1 MDITTSTADGANGHV
16 LTPVGKNM
24 DLSFIGTA
32 HEHDPRRVFSTTSTD
47 WQARVD
53 FERLRKDRLAR
64 ARLMMEKHDV
74 GALVCFA
81 GENVRYI
88 TSVFQGN
95 WKNNIFIRYCVLPR
109 DGEPVLFE
117 TAGSDF
123 ECAKLDAPWLNGNIR
138 PAITWKWAE
147 TAEQMMVEK
156 MVASVMSVLSENGV
170 ERERIG
176 LDIADPVALAAFQ
189 AAGLNI
195 VSAWPAMSGA
205 RVIKTPDELECL
217 KISSAIGDTSF
228 WKIEH
233 EWLKPGVKEST
244 ITAKVNEYLYESG
257 FDFVYD
263 IIVASGGNTSPYRRW
278 HTDKVIRQGD
288 LVIIDQN
295 AVGPGGYFVDFV
307 RCFKVDGALTPKE
320 KDLYKECYE
329 SMYAAIE
336 QMKAGNTTADVAAQ
350 LPTYA
355 DDEHGTVT
363 LQQFAHSIGLSLYEG
378 MWISRAYSLEY
389 PVELEENMYF
399 ACETFAGHPGL
410 EQTVRLE
417 ENLLVTKDGPVIF
430 TKHPFIEEAL
440 A

>member
-1 MDITTSTADGANGHV
+1 MTEHQ
-16 LTPVGKNM
+16 LTEPGKGM
-24 DLSFIGTA
+24 DLSFLGRP
-32 HEHDPRRVFSTTSTD
+32 HEHDPRRVFSTTATD

-53 FERLRKDRLAR
+53 FDRLRRDRLAR
-64 ARLMMEKHDV
+64 ARLMMEKHDL
-74 GALVCFA
+74 GALVCFV

-109 DGEPVLFE
+109 GGDPILFE
-117 TAGSDF
+117 TAGSDY
-123 ECAKLDAPWLNGNIR
+123 ECAKIDAPWLEGNIR

-147 TAEQMMVEK
+147 TAEEMMADKMAQSILDALKEAGVEK
-156 MVASVMSVLSENGV
+156 EP
-170 ERERIG
+170 IG
-176 LDIADPVALAAFQ
+176 LDIADPSAMAAFER
-189 AAGLNI
+189 AGLQTT
-195 VSAWPAMSGA
+195 SAWPAMSGA

-228 WKIEH
+228 WKIEN
-233 EWLKPGVKEST
+233 EWLKPGVKESY
-244 ITAKVNEYLYESG
+244 ITAKVNEYLYEQG

-288 LVIIDQN
+288 LVIVDQN
-295 AVGPGGYFVDFV
+295 AIGPGGYFVDFV
-307 RCFKVDGALTPKE
+307 RCFKVDAPLTPKE
-320 KDLYKECYE
+320 RDLYKECYE

-336 QMKAGNTTADVAAQ
+336 QMKAGNTTADVASKF
-350 LPTYA
+350 PKYA
-355 DDEHGTVT
+355 DDEYGTVT

-378 MWISRAYSLEY
+378 MWISRAYSLDY
-389 PVELEENMYF
+389 PVELQENMYF

-417 ENLLVTKDGPVIF
+417 ENLLVTKDGPVLF
-430 TKHPFIEEAL
+430 TKHPFHEEAL

>member
-1 MDITTSTADGANGHV
+1 MTPDGMYAAQAATTPT
-16 LTPVGKNM
+16 GKDL
-24 DLSFIGTA
+24 DLSFLGGP
-32 HEHDPRRVFSTTSTD
+32 HERDPGRVYSTTSTD

-53 FERLRKDRLAR
+53 FDRLRRDRLAR
-64 ARLMMEKHDV
+64 ARMMMEQHDL
-74 GALVCFA
+74 GALVCFV

-109 DGEPVLFE
+109 DGDPVLFE

-123 ECAKLDAPWLNGNIR
+123 ECAKIDAPWLDGNIR

-147 TAEQMMVEK
+147 TAEEMMADK
-156 MVASVMSVLSENGV
+156 MAQSILDVLREHGV
-170 ERERIG
+170 EDEPIAI
-176 LDIADPVALAAFQ
+176 DIADPSASAAFER
-189 AAGLNI
+189 AGLKTT
-195 VSAWPAMSGA
+195 SAWPAMSGA
-205 RVIKTPDELECL
+205 RVVKTPDEIECL
-217 KISSAIGDTSF
+217 KISSAIGDTAF
-228 WKIEH
+228 WRIEN
-233 EWLKPGVKEST
+233 EWLKPGVKESY
-244 ITAKVNEYLYESG
+244 ITAKVNEYLYEHG

-288 LVIIDQN
+288 LVIVDQN
-295 AVGPGGYFVDFV
+295 AIGPGGYFVDFV
-307 RCFKVDGALTPKE
+307 RCFKVDAPLTPKE

-336 QMKAGNTTADVAAQ
+336 QMKAGNTTADVAAKF
-350 LPTYA
+350 PVYA
-355 DDEHGTVT
+355 DDEHKTVT

-378 MWISRAYSLEY
+378 MWISRAYSLDY
-389 PVELEENMYF
+389 PVELQENMYF
-399 ACETFAGHPGL
+399 ACETFAGHPRL

-417 ENLLVTKDGPVIF
+417 ENLLVTQDGPVVF
-430 TKHPFIEEAL
+430 TRHPFYEEAL

>member
-1 MDITTSTADGANGHV
+1 
-16 LTPVGKNM
+16 
-24 DLSFIGTA
+24 
-32 HEHDPRRVFSTTSTD
+32 
-47 WQARVD
+47 
-53 FERLRKDRLAR
+53 
-64 ARLMMEKHDV
+64 
-74 GALVCFA
+74 
-81 GENVRYI
+81 
-88 TSVFQGN
+88 
-95 WKNNIFIRYCVLPR
+95 
-109 DGEPVLFE
+109 
-117 TAGSDF
+117 
-123 ECAKLDAPWLNGNIR
+123 
-138 PAITWKWAE
+138 
-147 TAEQMMVEK
+147 MMVEK
-156 MVASVMSVLSENGV
+156 MVASVMNVLTENGV

-228 WKIEH
+228 WKIEN

-295 AVGPGGYFVDFV
+295 AIGPGGYFVDFV
-307 RCFKVDGALTPKE
+307 RCFKVDGKLTPKE

-336 QMKAGNTTADVAAQ
+336 QMKAGNTTADVAEQ
-350 LPTYA
+350 LPKYA